1 MSIEGILLSA
11 FLFLTSMMILAYP
24 FVSKTV
30 SHDALS
36 RQQDRQSLLNSY
48 ERLLARLRDLDE
60 DYRLGKMPQADYEI
74 ERHQLA
80 ERGATLLAQIEKS
93 FGGLKYDEI
102 PTSVPV
108 PDAKADA
115 ELDTA
120 IEAAIANYIAKTQD
134 KEHATAR

>member
-11 FLFLTSMMILAYP
+11 FLFLTSVLILAYP

-36 RQQDRQSLLNSY
+36 RQQDRQSLLNAY

-60 DYRLGKMPQADYEI
+60 DYNLGKMPQTDYEA

-80 ERGATLLAQIEKS
+80 NRGATLLAQIEKS
-93 FGGLKYDEI
+93 FGGLKLDEI
-102 PTSVPV
+102 PTSATDV
-108 PDAKADA
+108 KADA